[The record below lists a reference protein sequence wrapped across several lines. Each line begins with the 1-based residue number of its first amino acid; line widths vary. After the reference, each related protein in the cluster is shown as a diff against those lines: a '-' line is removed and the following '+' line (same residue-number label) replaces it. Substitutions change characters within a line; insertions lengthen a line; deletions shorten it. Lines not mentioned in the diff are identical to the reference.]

1 MAAGEA
7 LPRPRPLLHRHAR
20 RPGRLYGR
28 CPGRRRTANGAPWPE
43 AEIPAA
49 RHRLRLLNASNARR
63 YHLRLELEGGGPLPV
78 TQIGGDAGLL
88 GAPQRLDAVP
98 LAPAERFDVVVDFS
112 HCPVGSH
119 VTLVNTVTDGRMRQ
133 VMRFR
138 VTRKAKDASHVP
150 ARLSS
155 YAPLAPAAVATRH
168 FDFRRTDNLWTI
180 NGRPFSATRPW
191 PTRASAP
198 SNAGV

>member
-1 MAAGEA
+1 M
-7 LPRPRPLLHRHAR
+7 
-20 RPGRLYGR
+20 
-28 CPGRRRTANGAPWPE
+28 
-43 AEIPAA
+43 
-49 RHRLRLLNASNARR
+49 
-63 YHLRLELEGGGPLPV
+63 
-78 TQIGGDAGLL
+78 
-88 GAPQRLDAVP
+88 
-98 LAPAERFDVVVDFS
+98 APAERFDIVVDFS

-133 VMRFR
+133 VLRFR

-155 YAPLAPAAVATRH
+155 YATLAPAAAVATRH

-180 NGRPFSATRPW
+180 TGCPLSATRPW
-191 PTRASAP
+191 PTRASAL